1 MAKERSDEMS
11 GSSDS
16 DVALGDAPQGEETAN
31 VLTLAILMPLAGAL
45 VILALPTARAS
56 LLRGVAALTAAV
68 PLLFA
73 VVAWARFRG
82 TGGFEQVEA
91 VRWIPTLGASYVV
104 GVDGFSLPLV
114 AMTALLFL
122 AAIVYPVD
130 LRDRPKAYFAL
141 FLFLESVSLGVF
153 LALDLLLFYVFW
165 DLSLVGMY
173 FLIGVWGHGEGARRA
188 ALKFF
193 LYTLAGSLVLLLA
206 ILALYL
212 HATPRTFDMA
222 RLIATRPLDGASP
235 GATLTFLCFA
245 FAFAVKSPLVPFHTW
260 LPPAHVE
267 APAPA
272 SAILAGVLLKMGT
285 YGFLRILLQMMP
297 LTFARFAL
305 PLGVLAGVSI
315 VYGALVA
322 LAQQHLKRRIAYTS
336 VNHMGYAVLGIAVAA
351 ALGGAAS
358 GVSTPG
364 FTATVGNAR
373 ALALT
378 GATVEMVAHGL
389 ITGALFLIAGSIWR
403 RAQTYEI
410 AELGG
415 LAQKAPA
422 LTGLTVLAA
431 FASLGLP
438 GLAGF
443 VAELQV
449 FLGTFAVYP
458 WLAGLALLGI
468 LITAA
473 LFLNLI
479 QRVFLGAL
487 PDRWASWHD
496 LAPIEI
502 ATLTVLLA
510 CVVLIGVAPAWLLG
524 VIDSAARSV
533 VPQGLTPS

>member
-1 MAKERSDEMS
+1 M
-11 GSSDS
+11 
-16 DVALGDAPQGEETAN
+16 T
-31 VLTLAILMPLAGAL
+31 LTLAILVPLAGAVL
-45 VILALPTARAS
+45 VLALPTARA
-56 LLRGVAALTAAV
+56 LVLRTVAALVAAG
-68 PLLFA
+68 PLA
-73 VVAWARFRG
+73 ITVVGWVRFQG
-82 TGGFEQVEA
+82 TGGFEQLEA

-114 AMTALLFL
+114 AMTAVLFL

-173 FLIGVWGHGEGARRA
+173 FLIGVWGHCDAARRA

-193 LYTLAGSLVLLLA
+193 LYTLAGSLVMLLA

-212 HATPRTFDMA
+212 HAAPRTFDMA
-222 RLIATRPLDGASP
+222 RLIATRPLDGA
-235 GATLTFLCFA
+235 GTFATLTFLGFA
-245 FAFAVKSPLVPFHTW
+245 IAFAVKSPLVPFHTW
-260 LPPAHVE
+260 LPPAHVD

-285 YGFLRILLQMMP
+285 YGFVRILLQMMP
-297 LTFARFAL
+297 VTFARFAL
-305 PLGVLAGVSI
+305 PLGVIAGVSI

-322 LAQQHLKRRIAYTS
+322 LAQEHLKRRIAYTS
-336 VNHMGYAVLGIAVAA
+336 VNHMGYAVLGIAAAA
-351 ALGGAAS
+351 ALG
-358 GVSTPG
+358 TD
-364 FTATVGNAR
+364 ATHTLGNAR

-389 ITGALFLIAGSIWR
+389 ITGALFLITGSVWL
-403 RAQTYEI
+403 RARTYEM

-415 LAQKAPA
+415 LAWKAPV
-422 LTGLTVLAA
+422 LTGLTALAA

-438 GLAGF
+438 GLVGF
-443 VAELQV
+443 VAELQI

-458 WLAGLALLGI
+458 WLAAIALLGI

-473 LFLNLI
+473 LFLNLL
-479 QRVFLGAL
+479 QRVFLGTL
-487 PDRWASWHD
+487 PDRWSGWRD
-496 LAPIEI
+496 LSLVEI
-502 ATLTVLLA
+502 ASLTVLLA
-510 CVVLIGVAPAWLLG
+510 FVVLVGVAPAWLLT
-524 VIDSAARSV
+524 VIDSAARAV
-533 VPQGLTPS
+533 VGSPAGHVLTGR